1 MKTLVLM
8 CVLASVFAG
17 IAVASES
24 YDGPGYPGGGNHPPG
39 VGKHPPG
46 VGRHGPAWSQWRAY
60 RALQAWKKAIT
71 EDPEHILDTWV
82 GPDVC
87 NYTGVFCSPPEDP
100 ELAHLE
106 VVAGIDLNGA
116 DLKGCLVPELGLLR
130 EISLFHLNS
139 NRFFGTVPET
149 FKYMKTLFE
158 LDLSNNKFSGTF
170 PDVVLE
176 IPNLEFLDIR
186 FNKFYGKLPREL
198 FAKPLDAIFLNNNN
212 FDGELPDSFGHSNS
226 SAIVLANNNLH
237 GNIPKSI
244 SNLKDTLQEIVALNN
259 NFHGTLPSNIG
270 DLENVHLFDYSDNRI
285 GGGLPSSI
293 KDMSALETFVM
304 SKNRLSGR
312 VTAQLCSL
320 DHLSSVILDDNYF
333 NGVDPSCA
341 RLGDIISL
349 KGNCLPGSGQKSS
362 ATCAA
367 FYPASP
373 KSSPPRPVSSPPPPP
388 ISSPPPPISSPP
400 PPPVSSPPPP
410 VASPPPP
417 PTPSP
422 PPPPVASPP
431 PPPSPCPEGYR
442 LGRNSGTC
450 FKLVKEP
457 KKWDEAEFHCRRH
470 SGGHLAAVAD
480 WEELEDVGNMCSK
493 VNETRFSDPGNPRGL
508 GCYLGGRKP
517 KITPA
522 TKGWSYPWSPCITF
536 NQSFWNDGEPNN
548 RGGCETCLAVKYE
561 SEEQAQNPDKLPYM
575 LNDLSCDV
583 PLPFIC
589 ALKRCDDAGCAVP
602 ETCKTMGDMQ
612 ASCSSDWSESLGY
625 KCACSE
631 GYKTEK
637 SGITCVGKDD

>member
-373 KSSPPRPVSSPPPPP
+373 ESSPPRPVSSPPPPP

-410 VASPPPP
+410 VSSPPPPVASPPPPVASPPPP

-422 PPPPVASPP
+422 PPSPSRLTTATTITLSRGLQTGTQLRDMLQARQGAEEMGRSRIPLPASLRRT
-431 PPPSPCPEGYR
+431 PSSGRR
-442 LGRNSGTC
+442 LGRARRRGQHVLQGERDSLQRPRQSSRPGLLPRRQKTKNHPCNERMELPMVTMHHIQPE
-450 FKLVKEP
+450 LLERRR
-457 KKWDEAEFHCRRH
+457 AEQQRR
-470 SGGHLAAVAD
+470 
-480 WEELEDVGNMCSK
+480 M
-493 VNETRFSDPGNPRGL
+493 R
-508 GCYLGGRKP
+508 
-517 KITPA
+517 
-522 TKGWSYPWSPCITF
+522 
-536 NQSFWNDGEPNN
+536 
-548 RGGCETCLAVKYE
+548 
-561 SEEQAQNPDKLPYM
+561 
-575 LNDLSCDV
+575 DV
-583 PLPFIC
+583 PGGEVRIRRAGPESGQAAIHAQRLELRRPVAVHLRLE
-589 ALKRCDDAGCAVP
+589 ALRRRRLRRAGDLQDHGRHAGQLQLRL
-602 ETCKTMGDMQ
+602 E
-612 ASCSSDWSESLGY
+612 
-625 KCACSE
+625 
-631 GYKTEK
+631 
-637 SGITCVGKDD
+637 